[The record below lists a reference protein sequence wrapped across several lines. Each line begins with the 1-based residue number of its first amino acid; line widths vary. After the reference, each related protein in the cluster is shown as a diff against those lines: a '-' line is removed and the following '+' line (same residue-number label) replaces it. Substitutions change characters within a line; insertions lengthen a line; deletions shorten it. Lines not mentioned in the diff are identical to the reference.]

1 MDWEQLSI
9 DISTGNCQAL
19 SRAISLVIN
28 QYNGYEHLLAGEN
41 DVAVTPV
48 IGITGPPGAGKSTL
62 LDGLISEL
70 IRDGHSIAVLC
81 VDPSSAFT
89 HGALL
94 GDRIRMQGWYNNPQ
108 VYIRSLAT
116 RGQLGGLPPMIKE
129 IIELVRNGA
138 FDYIFVETVGV
149 GQNEVGIASIADV
162 TVVVLVPEG
171 GDEIQVMKTGLM
183 EIADIFVVNKSD
195 KPGADD
201 LYNHLRAVNRDKVGS
216 VKVVRTVASSRQGM
230 RELVSAIN
238 SFTEENED

>member
-28 QYNGYEHLLAGEN
+28 QYNGYEQLLAGEN

-89 HGALL
+89 RGAIL
-94 GDRIRMQGWYNNPQ
+94 GDRIRMRGWYNNPQ

-149 GQNEVGIASIADV
+149 GQNEVGIASLADV

-171 GDEIQVMKTGLM
+171 GDEIQVMKAGLM

-195 KPGADD
+195 KPGAED
-201 LYNHLRAVNRDKVGS
+201 LYNHLRAINRDNVGS

>member
-28 QYNGYEHLLAGEN
+28 QYNGYEQLLAGEN

-48 IGITGPPGAGKSTL
+48 IGMTGPPGAGKSTL

-81 VDPSSAFT
+81 VDPSSAVT
-89 HGALL
+89 HGAIL
-94 GDRIRMQGWYNNPQ
+94 GDRIRMRGWYNNPQ

-149 GQNEVGIASIADV
+149 GQNEIGIASLADV
-162 TVVVLVPEG
+162 TVVVLVPDG
-171 GDEIQVMKTGLM
+171 GDEIQVMKAGLM
-183 EIADIFVVNKSD
+183 EIADIFVVNKCD

-201 LYNHLRAVNRDKVGS
+201 LYSNLKAMNRDRLSS

>member
-28 QYNGYEHLLAGEN
+28 QYNGYEQLLAGEN
-41 DVAVTPV
+41 DIAVTPV
-48 IGITGPPGAGKSTL
+48 IGITGPRGVGKSTL

-81 VDPSSAFT
+81 VDPSSALT
-89 HGALL
+89 HGATL
-94 GDRIRMQGWYNNPQ
+94 GHRIRMQGWYNNPQ

-116 RGQLGGLPPMIKE
+116 RGQPGGLPPMIKE
-129 IIELVRNGA
+129 VIELVRNGA
-138 FDYIFVETVGV
+138 FDYIFVETIGV
-149 GQNEVGIASIADV
+149 GQNEIGIASLADV
-162 TVVVLVPEG
+162 TMVVLAPKE
-171 GDEIQVMKTGLM
+171 GDEILILKAGLM
-183 EIADIFVVNKSD
+183 EIADILVINKSD

-201 LYNHLRAVNRDKVGS
+201 LYNQIRGDTKNRVRS
-216 VKVVRTVASSRQGM
+216 VKVVKTVASSRQGM

-238 SFTEENED
+238 SLTEENED